1 MNYEWDIMWEQ
12 LLLGAL
18 AAFVVFKVSLI
29 TYRRRKY
36 PEQHENWANVN
47 LDDVHFPEGF
57 HWGTATAAHQVEG
70 HLVNNWTHHE
80 QRKNLEQSGAA
91 CDHWNRWREDFQ
103 LLTDLGMTSYRF
115 SIEWSR
121 IEPTEGTWNN
131 DALAVY
137 SNMVDDLLE
146 RGIRPVV
153 TLHHFS
159 HPQWWEAKGG
169 FADRAN
175 APHFVRYCERVFEV
189 LSDRVETWV
198 TINEPTVFSTM
209 GYTLGMFPPGR
220 RSLRATLRVMRNLLL
235 AHADVYIALKKIRPE
250 VRIGIAKN
258 VTLFDPK
265 NRWSPIDWPLAR
277 LLEWFWNG
285 AWRSGVENG
294 RMFFG
299 DVSAAKGTLDFVGL
313 NYYTHVL
320 VGPASVS
327 LLKMKFPKRAH
338 EVATEFG
345 YPMYAEG
352 LRRALDFLAPL
363 GVPIEITENGVA
375 DANDTLRTEHLK
387 RHLWVLSQAI
397 QDGHDVRSYHHWS
410 LMDNFE
416 WAEGYSMRFGLHH
429 VDFETQ
435 ERTLRP
441 SGAVYKRIIEQH

>member
-1 MNYEWDIMWEQ
+1 MWER

-18 AAFVVFKVSLI
+18 AAFVVFKVTLI

-36 PEQHENWANVN
+36 PEPHEDWTAVDMNA
-47 LDDVHFPEGF
+47 LSFPSDF
-57 HWGTATAAHQVEG
+57 RWGTATAAHQVEG

-80 QRKNLEQSGAA
+80 QQNNLVQSGAA
-91 CDHWNRWREDFQ
+91 CDHWNRWEEDFQ
-103 LLTDLGMTSYRF
+103 LISELGLNSYRF
-115 SIEWSR
+115 SVEWSR

-137 SNMVDDLLE
+137 SNMVDNLLE

-209 GYTLGMFPPGR
+209 GYTLGMFPPGH

-235 AHADVYIALKKIRPE
+235 AHADVYQALKKIRPE

-352 LRRALDFLAPL
+352 LRRALDWLAPL
-363 GVPIEITENGVA
+363 GLPIEITENGVA

-441 SGAVYKRIIEQH
+441 SGAVYKHIIEQH

>member
-121 IEPTEGTWNN
+121 IEPIEGTWNN

-250 VRIGIAKN
+250 PRIGIAKN

>member
-121 IEPTEGTWNN
+121 IEPIEGTWNN

-235 AHADVYIALKKIRPE
+235 AHADVYLALKKIRPE

>member
-1 MNYEWDIMWEQ
+1 MWER
-12 LLLGAL
+12 LLIGAL
-18 AAFVVFKVSLI
+18 AAFVVFKVTLI

-36 PEQHENWANVN
+36 PEPHEDWTAVDMNA
-47 LDDVHFPEGF
+47 LSFPSDF
-57 HWGTATAAHQVEG
+57 RWGTATAAHQVEG

-80 QRKNLEQSGAA
+80 QQNNLVQSGAA
-91 CDHWNRWREDFQ
+91 CDHWNRWEEDFQ
-103 LLTDLGMTSYRF
+103 LISELGLNSYRF
-115 SIEWSR
+115 SVEWSR

-137 SNMVDDLLE
+137 SNMVDNLLE

-209 GYTLGMFPPGR
+209 GYTLGMFPPGH

-235 AHADVYIALKKIRPE
+235 AHADVYQALKKIRPE

-352 LRRALDFLAPL
+352 LRRALDWLAPL
-363 GVPIEITENGVA
+363 GLPIEITENGVA

-441 SGAVYKRIIEQH
+441 SGAVYKHIIEQH

>member
-235 AHADVYIALKKIRPE
+235 AHADVYLALKKIRPE
-250 VRIGIAKN
+250 ARIGIAKN

>member
-1 MNYEWDIMWEQ
+1 MWEQ

-121 IEPTEGTWNN
+121 IEPIEGTWNN

-235 AHADVYIALKKIRPE
+235 AHADVYLALKKIRPE

>member
-1 MNYEWDIMWEQ
+1 MWER

-18 AAFVVFKVSLI
+18 AAFVVFKVTLI

-36 PEQHENWANVN
+36 PEPHEDWTAVDMNA
-47 LDDVHFPEGF
+47 LSFPSDF
-57 HWGTATAAHQVEG
+57 RWGTATAAHQVEG

-80 QRKNLEQSGAA
+80 QQNNLVQSGAA
-91 CDHWNRWREDFQ
+91 CDHWNRWEEDFQ
-103 LLTDLGMTSYRF
+103 LISELGLNSYRF
-115 SIEWSR
+115 SVEWSR

-137 SNMVDDLLE
+137 SNMVDNLLE

-209 GYTLGMFPPGR
+209 GYTLGMFPPGH
-220 RSLRATLRVMRNLLL
+220 RSLRATLCVMRNLLL
-235 AHADVYIALKKIRPE
+235 AHADVYQALKKIRPE

-352 LRRALDFLAPL
+352 LRRALDWLAPL
-363 GVPIEITENGVA
+363 GLPIEITENGVA

-441 SGAVYKRIIEQH
+441 SGAVYKHIIEQH

>member
-1 MNYEWDIMWEQ
+1 MNYEWDIMLEQ

-18 AAFVVFKVSLI
+18 AAFVVFKVTLI

-36 PEQHENWANVN
+36 PEPHENWTAVDMNA
-47 LDDVHFPEGF
+47 LTFPSDF
-57 HWGTATAAHQVEG
+57 RWGTATAAHQVEG

-80 QRKNLEQSGAA
+80 QRNNLVQSGAA
-91 CDHWNRWREDFQ
+91 CDHWNRWQEDFQ
-103 LLTDLGMTSYRF
+103 LISELGLNSYRF
-115 SIEWSR
+115 SVEWSR

-198 TINEPTVFSTM
+198 TINEPTVFSSM

-235 AHADVYIALKKIRPE
+235 AHADVYLALKKIRPE

>member
-1 MNYEWDIMWEQ
+1 MWER
-12 LLLGAL
+12 LLIAAV

-29 TYRRRKY
+29 MYRRRKY
-36 PEQHENWANVN
+36 PEPHENWALVN
-47 LDDVHFPEGF
+47 LDDLWFPENF
-57 HWGTATAAHQVEG
+57 QWGTATAAHQVEG
-70 HLVNNWTHHE
+70 HLVNNWSVHE
-80 QRKNLEQSGAA
+80 ASKGLEASGAA

-103 LLTDLGMTSYRF
+103 LLSNLGMTSYRF

-121 IEPTEGTWNN
+121 LEPEEGQW
-131 DALAVY
+131 DDGAMKVY
-137 SNMVDDLLE
+137 SDMVDELIE
-146 RGIRPVV
+146 RDIRPVV

-159 HPQWWEAKGG
+159 HPDWWEGKGG

-175 APHFVRYCERVFEV
+175 LPFFLRYCERVV
-189 LSDRVETWV
+189 DMLSDRVTTWV
-198 TINEPTVFSTM
+198 TVNEPTVFSTM

-220 RSLRATLRVMRNLLL
+220 RSITTTLRVMRNMLF
-235 AHADVYIALKKIRPE
+235 AHGTVYKTLKPKYPDLQFG
-250 VRIGIAKN
+250 VAKN

-265 NRWSPIDWPLAR
+265 NRWSPLDWPLAR

-285 AWRSGVENG
+285 AWRSGIQNG
-294 RMFFG
+294 RMFFK
-299 DVSAAKGTLDFVGL
+299 DIPEAKDSLDFIGL

-327 LLKMKFPKRAH
+327 LLKMKFPKRPH
-338 EVATEFG
+338 EMATEFG

-352 LRRALDFLAPL
+352 LRRAIDFLAPL

-375 DANDTLRTEHLK
+375 DSEDVLREEHLR
-387 RHLWVLSQAI
+387 RHLWVLSNALRE
-397 QDGHDVRSYHHWS
+397 GYDVRSYHHWS

-435 ERTLRP
+435 ERRLRP
-441 SGAVYKRIIEQH
+441 SGETYRRIAEQH

>member
-235 AHADVYIALKKIRPE
+235 AHADVYLALKKIRPE

>member
-1 MNYEWDIMWEQ
+1 MWER

-18 AAFVVFKVSLI
+18 AAFVVFKVTLI

-36 PEQHENWANVN
+36 PEPHEDWTAVDMNA
-47 LDDVHFPEGF
+47 LSFPSHFR
-57 HWGTATAAHQVEG
+57 WGTATAAHQVEG

-80 QRKNLEQSGAA
+80 QQNNLVQSGAA
-91 CDHWNRWREDFQ
+91 CDHWNRWEEDFQ
-103 LLTDLGMTSYRF
+103 LISELGLNSYRF
-115 SIEWSR
+115 SVEWSR

-137 SNMVDDLLE
+137 SNMVDNLLE

-189 LSDRVETWV
+189 LSDRVKTWV

-209 GYTLGMFPPGR
+209 GYTLGMFPPGH

-235 AHADVYIALKKIRPE
+235 AHADVYQALKKIRPE

-352 LRRALDFLAPL
+352 LRRALDWLAPL
-363 GVPIEITENGVA
+363 GLPIEITENGVA

-441 SGAVYKRIIEQH
+441 SGAVYKHIIEQH

>member
-1 MNYEWDIMWEQ
+1 MWER

-18 AAFVVFKVSLI
+18 AAFVVFKVTLI

-36 PEQHENWANVN
+36 PEPHEDWTAVDMNA
-47 LDDVHFPEGF
+47 LSFPSDF
-57 HWGTATAAHQVEG
+57 RWGTATAAHQVEG

-80 QRKNLEQSGAA
+80 QQNNLVQSGAA
-91 CDHWNRWREDFQ
+91 CDHWNRWEEDFQ
-103 LLTDLGMTSYRF
+103 LISELGLNSYRF
-115 SIEWSR
+115 SVEWSR

-137 SNMVDDLLE
+137 SNMVDNLLE

-189 LSDRVETWV
+189 LSDRVETWI

-209 GYTLGMFPPGR
+209 GYTLGMFPPGH

-235 AHADVYIALKKIRPE
+235 AHADVYQALKKIRPE

-352 LRRALDFLAPL
+352 LRRALDWLAPL
-363 GVPIEITENGVA
+363 GLPIEITENGVA

-441 SGAVYKRIIEQH
+441 SGAVYKHIIEQH

>member
-1 MNYEWDIMWEQ
+1 MWER

-18 AAFVVFKVSLI
+18 AAFVVFKVTLI

-36 PEQHENWANVN
+36 PEPHEDWTAVDMNA
-47 LDDVHFPEGF
+47 LSFPSDF
-57 HWGTATAAHQVEG
+57 RWGTATAAHQVEG

-80 QRKNLEQSGAA
+80 QQNNLVQSGAA
-91 CDHWNRWREDFQ
+91 CDHWNRWEEDFQ
-103 LLTDLGMTSYRF
+103 LISELGLNSYRF
-115 SIEWSR
+115 SVEWSR

-137 SNMVDDLLE
+137 SNMVDNLLE

-189 LSDRVETWV
+189 LSDRVKTWV

-209 GYTLGMFPPGR
+209 GYTLGMFPPGH

-235 AHADVYIALKKIRPE
+235 AHADVYQALKKIRPE

-352 LRRALDFLAPL
+352 LRRALDWLAPL
-363 GVPIEITENGVA
+363 GLPIEITENGVA

-441 SGAVYKRIIEQH
+441 SGAVYKHIIEQH

>member
-235 AHADVYIALKKIRPE
+235 AHADVYLALKKIRPE

-352 LRRALDFLAPL
+352 LRRALDWLAPL
-363 GVPIEITENGVA
+363 GLPIEITENGVA

>member
-1 MNYEWDIMWEQ
+1 MNYERDIMWEQ

-18 AAFVVFKVSLI
+18 AAFVVFKVTLI

-36 PEQHENWANVN
+36 PEPHENWTAVDMNA
-47 LDDVHFPEGF
+47 LTFPSDF
-57 HWGTATAAHQVEG
+57 RWGTATAAHQVEG

-80 QRKNLEQSGAA
+80 QRNNLVQSGAA
-91 CDHWNRWREDFQ
+91 CDHWNRWQEDFQ
-103 LLTDLGMTSYRF
+103 LISELGLNSYRF
-115 SIEWSR
+115 SVEWSR

-198 TINEPTVFSTM
+198 TINEPTVFSSM

-235 AHADVYIALKKIRPE
+235 AHADVYLALKKIRPE

>member
-1 MNYEWDIMWEQ
+1 MWER

-18 AAFVVFKVSLI
+18 AAFVVFKVTLI

-36 PEQHENWANVN
+36 PEPHEDWTAVDMNA
-47 LDDVHFPEGF
+47 LSFPSDF
-57 HWGTATAAHQVEG
+57 RWGTATAAHQVEG

-80 QRKNLEQSGAA
+80 QQNNLVQSGAA
-91 CDHWNRWREDFQ
+91 CDHWNRWEEDFQ
-103 LLTDLGMTSYRF
+103 LISELGLNSYRF
-115 SIEWSR
+115 SVEWSR

-131 DALAVY
+131 EALAVY
-137 SNMVDDLLE
+137 SNMVDNLLE

-189 LSDRVETWV
+189 LFDRVETWI

-209 GYTLGMFPPGR
+209 GYTLGMFPPGH

-235 AHADVYIALKKIRPE
+235 AHADVYQALKKIRPE

-352 LRRALDFLAPL
+352 LRRALDWLAPL
-363 GVPIEITENGVA
+363 GLPIEITENGVA

-441 SGAVYKRIIEQH
+441 SGAAYKHIIEQH

>member
-1 MNYEWDIMWEQ
+1 MWER

-18 AAFVVFKVSLI
+18 AAFVVFKVTLI

-36 PEQHENWANVN
+36 PEPHEDWTAVDMNA
-47 LDDVHFPEGF
+47 LSFPSDF
-57 HWGTATAAHQVEG
+57 RWGTATAAHQVEG

-80 QRKNLEQSGAA
+80 QQNNLVQSGAA
-91 CDHWNRWREDFQ
+91 CDHWNRWEEDFQ
-103 LLTDLGMTSYRF
+103 LISELGLNSYRF
-115 SIEWSR
+115 SVEWSR

-137 SNMVDDLLE
+137 SNMVDNLLE

-209 GYTLGMFPPGR
+209 GYTLGMFPPGH

-235 AHADVYIALKKIRPE
+235 AHADVYQALKKIRPE
-250 VRIGIAKN
+250 IRIGIAKN

-352 LRRALDFLAPL
+352 LRRALDWLAPL
-363 GVPIEITENGVA
+363 GLPIEITENGVA

-441 SGAVYKRIIEQH
+441 SGAAYKHIIEQH

>member
-1 MNYEWDIMWEQ
+1 MWEQ

-18 AAFVVFKVSLI
+18 AAFVVFKVTLI

-36 PEQHENWANVN
+36 PEPHENWTAVDMNA
-47 LDDVHFPEGF
+47 LTFPSDF
-57 HWGTATAAHQVEG
+57 RWGTATAAHQVEG

-80 QRKNLEQSGAA
+80 QQNNLVQSGAA
-91 CDHWNRWREDFQ
+91 CDHWNRWEEDFQ
-103 LLTDLGMTSYRF
+103 LISELGLNSYRF
-115 SIEWSR
+115 SVEWSR

-189 LSDRVETWV
+189 LSDRVKTWV

-209 GYTLGMFPPGR
+209 GYTLGMFPPGH

-235 AHADVYIALKKIRPE
+235 AHADVYQALKKIRPE

-294 RMFFG
+294 RMFFW

>member
-1 MNYEWDIMWEQ
+1 MWER
-12 LLLGAL
+12 LLVGAL
-18 AAFVVFKVSLI
+18 AAFVVFKVTLI

-36 PEQHENWANVN
+36 PEPHEDWTAVDMNA
-47 LDDVHFPEGF
+47 LSFPSDF
-57 HWGTATAAHQVEG
+57 RWGTATAAHQVEG

-80 QRKNLEQSGAA
+80 QQNNLVQSGAA
-91 CDHWNRWREDFQ
+91 CDHWNRWEEDFQ
-103 LLTDLGMTSYRF
+103 LISELGLNSYRF
-115 SIEWSR
+115 SVEWSR

-137 SNMVDDLLE
+137 SNMVDNLLE

-235 AHADVYIALKKIRPE
+235 AHADVYQALKKIRPE

-285 AWRSGVENG
+285 AWRSGVEKG
-294 RMFFG
+294 RMFFW

-352 LRRALDFLAPL
+352 LRRALDWLAPL
-363 GVPIEITENGVA
+363 GLPIEITENGVA

-441 SGAVYKRIIEQH
+441 SGAAYKHIIEQH

>member
-1 MNYEWDIMWEQ
+1 MWER

-18 AAFVVFKVSLI
+18 AAFVVFKVTLI

-36 PEQHENWANVN
+36 PEPHEDWTAVDMNA
-47 LDDVHFPEGF
+47 LSFPSDF
-57 HWGTATAAHQVEG
+57 RWGTATAAHQVEG

-80 QRKNLEQSGAA
+80 QQNNLVQSGAA
-91 CDHWNRWREDFQ
+91 CDHWNRWEEDFQ
-103 LLTDLGMTSYRF
+103 LISELGLNSYRF
-115 SIEWSR
+115 SVEWSR

-137 SNMVDDLLE
+137 SNMVDNLLE

-189 LSDRVETWV
+189 LSDRVKTWV

-209 GYTLGMFPPGR
+209 GYTLGMFPPGH

-235 AHADVYIALKKIRPE
+235 AHADVYQALKKIRPE

-285 AWRSGVENG
+285 AWRSGIENG

-352 LRRALDFLAPL
+352 LRRALDWLAPL
-363 GVPIEITENGVA
+363 GLPIEITENGVA

-416 WAEGYSMRFGLHH
+416 WAEGYSMRFGLYH

-441 SGAVYKRIIEQH
+441 SGSVYKHIIEQH

>member
-1 MNYEWDIMWEQ
+1 MWERW
-12 LLLGAL
+12 LVGGLV
-18 AAFVVFKVSLI
+18 AFAVFKITLI

-36 PEQHENWANVN
+36 PEPHEDWTTVDLEVLN
-47 LDDVHFPEGF
+47 FPSDF
-57 HWGTATAAHQVEG
+57 RWGTATAAHQVEG
-70 HLVNNWTHHE
+70 HLVNNWSDHE
-80 QRKNLEQSGAA
+80 ENKNLERSGAA
-91 CDHWNRWREDFQ
+91 CDHWTRWKDDFQ
-103 LLTDLGMTSYRF
+103 LLTNLGLSSYRF

-121 IEPTEGTWNN
+121 LEPTEGEWNEG
-131 DALAVY
+131 ALAVY
-137 SNMVDDLLE
+137 SAMVDDLLH

-169 FADRAN
+169 FANSAN
-175 APHFVRYCERVFEV
+175 LTDFVRYCERIFDA
-189 LSDRVETWV
+189 LSDRVDTWV
-198 TINEPTVFSTM
+198 TVNEPTVFSTM

-220 RSLRATLRVMRNLLL
+220 RSLRTTIRVMRNLLL
-235 AHADVYIALKKIRPE
+235 AHAAVYKTLKQKRST
-250 VRIGIAKN
+250 VKIGIAKN

-285 AWRSGVENG
+285 AWRSGIQKG
-294 RMFFG
+294 RMFFK
-299 DVSAAKGTLDFVGL
+299 DVPEAKGTLDFIGL

-320 VGPASVS
+320 VGPASIS
-327 LLKMKFPKRAH
+327 LLKMKFPKRKH

-352 LRRALDFLAPL
+352 LRRAVEFLAPL
-363 GVPIEITENGVA
+363 GVPIEVTENGVA

-397 QDGHDVRSYHHWS
+397 QDGHDIRSYHHWS

-435 ERTLRP
+435 ERTLRG
-441 SGAVYKRIIEQH
+441 SGEAYRRIVQNN

>member
-18 AAFVVFKVSLI
+18 AAFVVFKVTLI

-36 PEQHENWANVN
+36 PEPHENWTAVDMNA
-47 LDDVHFPEGF
+47 LTFPSDF
-57 HWGTATAAHQVEG
+57 RWGTATAAHQVEG

-80 QRKNLEQSGAA
+80 QRNNLVQSGAA
-91 CDHWNRWREDFQ
+91 CDHWNRWQEDFQ
-103 LLTDLGMTSYRF
+103 LISELGLNSYRF
-115 SIEWSR
+115 SVEWSR

-198 TINEPTVFSTM
+198 TINEPTVFSSM

-235 AHADVYIALKKIRPE
+235 AHADVYLALKKIRPE

-294 RMFFG
+294 RMFFW

-352 LRRALDFLAPL
+352 LRRALDWLAPL
-363 GVPIEITENGVA
+363 GLPIEITENGVA

>member
-1 MNYEWDIMWEQ
+1 MNYEWAIMWEQ

-235 AHADVYIALKKIRPE
+235 AHADVYLALKKIRPE

-375 DANDTLRTEHLK
+375 DTNDTLRTEHLK

>member
-1 MNYEWDIMWEQ
+1 MWER

-18 AAFVVFKVSLI
+18 AAFVVFKVTLI

-36 PEQHENWANVN
+36 PEPHEDWTAVDMNA
-47 LDDVHFPEGF
+47 LSFPSDF
-57 HWGTATAAHQVEG
+57 RWGTATAAHQVEG

-80 QRKNLEQSGAA
+80 QQNNLVQSGAA
-91 CDHWNRWREDFQ
+91 CDHWNRWEEDFQ
-103 LLTDLGMTSYRF
+103 LISELGLNSYRF
-115 SIEWSR
+115 SVEWSR

-131 DALAVY
+131 EALAVY
-137 SNMVDDLLE
+137 SNMVDNLLE

-209 GYTLGMFPPGR
+209 GYTLGMFPPGH

-235 AHADVYIALKKIRPE
+235 AHADVYQALKKIRPE

-352 LRRALDFLAPL
+352 LRRALDWLAPL
-363 GVPIEITENGVA
+363 GLPIEITENGVA

-441 SGAVYKRIIEQH
+441 SGAAYKHIIEQH

>member
-209 GYTLGMFPPGR
+209 GYTLGMFPPGH

-235 AHADVYIALKKIRPE
+235 AHADVYQALKKIRPE

>member
-1 MNYEWDIMWEQ
+1 MWER
-12 LLLGAL
+12 LLVGAIV
-18 AAFVVFKVSLI
+18 AFVVFKITLI

-36 PEQHENWANVN
+36 PEPHEDWTAVDLEALN
-47 LDDVHFPEGF
+47 FPSDF
-57 HWGTATAAHQVEG
+57 RWGTATAAHQVEG
-70 HLVNNWTHHE
+70 HLVNNWSKHE
-80 QRKNLEQSGAA
+80 ENKSLERSGAA
-91 CDHWNRWREDFQ
+91 CDHWNRWKDDFQ
-103 LLTDLGMTSYRF
+103 LLTDLGLSSYRF

-121 IEPTEGTWNN
+121 LEPTEGEW
-131 DALAVY
+131 DEAALAVY
-137 SNMVDDLLE
+137 SAMVDDLLH
-146 RGIRPVV
+146 RGIRPVI

-169 FADRAN
+169 FANSAN
-175 APHFVRYCERVFEV
+175 LPEFVRYCERVFDA
-189 LSDRVETWV
+189 LSDRVDTWV
-198 TINEPTVFSTM
+198 TVNEPTVFSTM

-220 RSLRATLRVMRNLLL
+220 RSLRTTIRVMRHLLL
-235 AHADVYIALKKIRPE
+235 AHAAVYKALKQKRST
-250 VRIGIAKN
+250 VNIGIAKN

-285 AWRSGVENG
+285 AWRGGIQKG
-294 RMFFG
+294 RMFFK
-299 DVSAAKGTLDFVGL
+299 DVPEAKGTLDFIGL

-320 VGPASVS
+320 VGPTSVS
-327 LLKMKFPKRAH
+327 LLKMKFPKRKH
-338 EVATEFG
+338 EIATEFG

-352 LRRALDFLAPL
+352 LRRAVEFLTPL
-363 GVPIEITENGVA
+363 GVPIEVTENGVA

-397 QDGHDVRSYHHWS
+397 QDGHDIRSYHHWS

-435 ERTLRP
+435 ERTLRG
-441 SGAVYKRIIEQH
+441 SGEAYKRIVQNN

>member
-1 MNYEWDIMWEQ
+1 MLEQ

-18 AAFVVFKVSLI
+18 AAFVVFKVTLI

-36 PEQHENWANVN
+36 PEPHEDWTAVDMNA
-47 LDDVHFPEGF
+47 LSFPSDF
-57 HWGTATAAHQVEG
+57 RWGTATAAHQVEG

-80 QRKNLEQSGAA
+80 QRNNLVQSGAA
-91 CDHWNRWREDFQ
+91 CDHWNRWQEDFQ
-103 LLTDLGMTSYRF
+103 LISELGLNSYRF
-115 SIEWSR
+115 SVEWSR

-198 TINEPTVFSTM
+198 TINEPTVFSSM

-235 AHADVYIALKKIRPE
+235 AHADVYLALKKIRPE

-285 AWRSGVENG
+285 AWRSGIENG

>member
-1 MNYEWDIMWEQ
+1 MWER

-18 AAFVVFKVSLI
+18 AAFVVFKVTLI

-36 PEQHENWANVN
+36 PEPHEDWTAVDMNA
-47 LDDVHFPEGF
+47 LSFPSDF
-57 HWGTATAAHQVEG
+57 RWGTATAAHQVEG

-80 QRKNLEQSGAA
+80 QQNNLVQSGAA
-91 CDHWNRWREDFQ
+91 CDHWNRWEEDFQ
-103 LLTDLGMTSYRF
+103 LISELGLNSYRF
-115 SIEWSR
+115 SVEWSR

-137 SNMVDDLLE
+137 SNMVDNLLE

-209 GYTLGMFPPGR
+209 GYTLGMFPPGH

-235 AHADVYIALKKIRPE
+235 AHADVYQALKKIRPE

-294 RMFFG
+294 RMFFW

-352 LRRALDFLAPL
+352 LRRALDWLAPL
-363 GVPIEITENGVA
+363 GLPIEITENGVA

-441 SGAVYKRIIEQH
+441 SGAVYKHIIEQH

>member
-1 MNYEWDIMWEQ
+1 MNYEWDIMLEQ

-18 AAFVVFKVSLI
+18 AAFVVFKVTLI

-36 PEQHENWANVN
+36 PEPHENWTAVDMNA
-47 LDDVHFPEGF
+47 LTFPSDF
-57 HWGTATAAHQVEG
+57 RWGTATAAHQVEG

-80 QRKNLEQSGAA
+80 QRNNLVQSGAA
-91 CDHWNRWREDFQ
+91 CDHWNRWQEDFQ
-103 LLTDLGMTSYRF
+103 LISELGLNSYRF
-115 SIEWSR
+115 SVEWSR

-198 TINEPTVFSTM
+198 TINEPTVFSSM

-235 AHADVYIALKKIRPE
+235 AHADVYLALKKIRPE

-429 VDFETQ
+429 VDFDTQ

>member
-1 MNYEWDIMWEQ
+1 MWER
-12 LLLGAL
+12 LLIGAL
-18 AAFVVFKVSLI
+18 AAFVVFKVTLI

-36 PEQHENWANVN
+36 PEPHEDWTAVDMNA
-47 LDDVHFPEGF
+47 LSFPSDF
-57 HWGTATAAHQVEG
+57 RWGTATAAHQVEG

-80 QRKNLEQSGAA
+80 QQNNLVQSGAA
-91 CDHWNRWREDFQ
+91 CDHWNRWEEDFQ
-103 LLTDLGMTSYRF
+103 LISELGLNSYRF
-115 SIEWSR
+115 SVEWSR

-137 SNMVDDLLE
+137 SNMVDNLLE

-209 GYTLGMFPPGR
+209 GYTLGMFPPGH

-235 AHADVYIALKKIRPE
+235 AHADVYQALKKIRPE

-294 RMFFG
+294 RMFFW

-352 LRRALDFLAPL
+352 LRRALDWLAPL
-363 GVPIEITENGVA
+363 GLPIEITENGVA

-441 SGAVYKRIIEQH
+441 SGAAYKHIIEQH

>member
-1 MNYEWDIMWEQ
+1 MWER

-18 AAFVVFKVSLI
+18 AAFVVFKVTLI

-36 PEQHENWANVN
+36 PEPHEDWTAVDMNA
-47 LDDVHFPEGF
+47 LSFPSDF
-57 HWGTATAAHQVEG
+57 RWGTATAAHQVEG

-80 QRKNLEQSGAA
+80 QQNNLVQSGAA
-91 CDHWNRWREDFQ
+91 CDHWNRWEEDFQ
-103 LLTDLGMTSYRF
+103 LISELGLNSYRF
-115 SIEWSR
+115 SVEWSR

-131 DALAVY
+131 EALAVY
-137 SNMVDDLLE
+137 SNMVDNLLE

-235 AHADVYIALKKIRPE
+235 AHADVYQALKKIRPE

-352 LRRALDFLAPL
+352 LRRALDWLAPL
-363 GVPIEITENGVA
+363 GLPIEITENGVA

-441 SGAVYKRIIEQH
+441 SGAAYKHIIEQH

>member
-1 MNYEWDIMWEQ
+1 MDCEWNIMWER

-18 AAFVVFKVSLI
+18 AAFVVFKVTLI

-36 PEQHENWANVN
+36 PEPHENWTAVDMNA
-47 LDDVHFPEGF
+47 LTFPSDF
-57 HWGTATAAHQVEG
+57 RWGTATAAHQVEG

-80 QRKNLEQSGAA
+80 QRNNLVQSGAA
-91 CDHWNRWREDFQ
+91 CDHWNRWQEDFQ
-103 LLTDLGMTSYRF
+103 LISELGLNSYRF
-115 SIEWSR
+115 SVEWSR

-198 TINEPTVFSTM
+198 TINEPTVFSSM

-235 AHADVYIALKKIRPE
+235 AHADVYLALKKIRPE